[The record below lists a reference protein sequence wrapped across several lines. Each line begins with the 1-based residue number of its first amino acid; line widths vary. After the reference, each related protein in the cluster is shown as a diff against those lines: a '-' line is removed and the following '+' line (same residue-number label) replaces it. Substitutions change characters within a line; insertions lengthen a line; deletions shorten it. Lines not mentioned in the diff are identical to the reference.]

1 MTPDVNVLV
10 SAYRPDHPHHLPA
23 RHWLD
28 DTVRQAANGRTSLQL
43 LGMVVT
49 GFVRITTHPKIFH
62 EIDPLQDVTDF
73 LDSLL
78 SSAGVQFR
86 AQGSVWPYFKELC
99 LTQQIRGNLV
109 SDAWIAA
116 TVMQSGETLCTFDR
130 DFTRLLPSHQL
141 ILLKP

>member
-28 DTVRQAANGRTSLQL
+28 EAVLQAANGRASLVL

-49 GFVRITTHPKIFH
+49 GFIRITTHPKIFH
-62 EIDPLQDVTDF
+62 EIDPLQDVTDY

-78 SSAGVQFR
+78 SCAGVQFQASGASWSHLR
-86 AQGSVWPYFKELC
+86 ELC
-99 LTQQIRGNLV
+99 LTKQVRGNLV

-116 TVMQSGETLCTFDR
+116 AVMQSGETLCTFDR
-130 DFTRLLPSHQL
+130 DFTRLLPSKQL

>member
-1 MTPDVNVLV
+1 MTTDVNVLV

-23 RHWLD
+23 RLWLD
-28 DTVRQAANGRTSLQL
+28 EAVRQAANGRASLVL

-49 GFVRITTHPKIFH
+49 GFIRITTHPKIFH

-78 SSAGVQFR
+78 SCAGVQFQ
-86 AQGSVWPYFKELC
+86 AHGAVWPYFRELC
-99 LTQQIRGNLV
+99 LTRQVRGNLV

-116 TVMQSGETLCTFDR
+116 TVMQSGETLSTFDR

-141 ILLKP
+141 ILLNP

>member
-23 RHWLD
+23 RTWLD
-28 DTVRQAANGRTSLQL
+28 DTVLQAANGRASLTL
-43 LGMVVT
+43 MSMVVT
-49 GFVRITTHPKIFH
+49 GFVRVTTNPKIFH
-62 EIDPLQDVTDF
+62 EIDPLHDVTDF
-73 LDSLL
+73 VDSLL
-78 SSAGVQFR
+78 SCPGVQFQ
-86 AQGSVWPYFKELC
+86 AQTASWLNMRQLC
-99 LTQQIRGNLV
+99 LTQQVRGDLV

-130 DFTRLLPSHQL
+130 DFVQLLPSDQL

>member
-28 DTVRQAANGRTSLQL
+28 ETVRQAANGRASLQL

-49 GFVRITTHPKIFH
+49 GFVRITTHPKIFL
-62 EIDPLQDVTDF
+62 EIDPMQDVTDF
-73 LDSLL
+73 LDSLM
-78 SSAGVQFR
+78 SSAGVQFH
-86 AQGSVWPYFKELC
+86 AQDSVWPYFKELC
-99 LTQQIRGNLV
+99 LTRQVRGNLV

>member
-23 RHWLD
+23 RLWLD
-28 DTVRQAANGRTSLQL
+28 EAVRQAANGRASLVL

-49 GFVRITTHPKIFH
+49 GFIRITTHPKIFH

-78 SSAGVQFR
+78 SCTGVQFQ
-86 AQGSVWPYFKELC
+86 AHGAVWPYFRELC
-99 LTQQIRGNLV
+99 LTRQVRGNLV

-130 DFTRLLPSHQL
+130 DFTRLLPSNQL

>member
-1 MTPDVNVLV
+1 
-10 SAYRPDHPHHLPA
+10 
-23 RHWLD
+23 
-28 DTVRQAANGRTSLQL
+28 VRQAANGRASLQL

-49 GFVRITTHPKIFH
+49 DFVRITTHPKIFH
-62 EIDPLQDVTDF
+62 EIDLLQDVTDF

-78 SSAGVQFR
+78 SSTGVQFQ
-86 AQGSVWPYFKELC
+86 AHGAVWPYFKELC
-99 LTQQIRGNLV
+99 LTQQVRGNLV

-141 ILLKP
+141 LVLKP

>member
-28 DTVRQAANGRTSLQL
+28 DTVRQAANGRASLQL

-49 GFVRITTHPKIFH
+49 GFVRITTHPKIFL
-62 EIDPLQDVTDF
+62 EIDPMQDVTDF
-73 LDSLL
+73 LDSLM
-78 SSAGVQFR
+78 SSAGVQFH
-86 AQGSVWPYFKELC
+86 AQDSVWPYFKELC
-99 LTQQIRGNLV
+99 LTRQVRGNLV

>member
-23 RHWLD
+23 RLWLD
-28 DTVRQAANGRTSLQL
+28 EAVRQAANGRASLVL

-49 GFVRITTHPKIFH
+49 GFIRITTHPKIFR

-78 SSAGVQFR
+78 SCAGVQFQ
-86 AQGSVWPYFKELC
+86 AHGAVWPYFRELC
-99 LTQQIRGNLV
+99 LTRQVRGNLV

-130 DFTRLLPSHQL
+130 DVTRLLPSNQL
-141 ILLKP
+141 ILLKT

>member
-28 DTVRQAANGRTSLQL
+28 ETVRQAANGRASLQL

-49 GFVRITTHPKIFH
+49 GFVRITTHPNIFH

-78 SSAGVQFR
+78 SSAGVQF
-86 AQGSVWPYFKELC
+86 QTTGSVWPYFKELC
-99 LTQQIRGNLV
+99 LTQQIQGNLV

>member
-28 DTVRQAANGRTSLQL
+28 ETVRQAANGRASLQL

-49 GFVRITTHPKIFH
+49 GFVRITTHPKIFL
-62 EIDPLQDVTDF
+62 EIDPMQDVTDF
-73 LDSLL
+73 LDSLM
-78 SSAGVQFR
+78 SSAGVQFQ
-86 AQGSVWPYFKELC
+86 AHGAVWPYFRELC
-99 LTQQIRGNLV
+99 LTRQVRGNLV